1 MKRSKMMKNLIL
13 VRANKTKFGGAENYL
28 QRLSKELQN
37 KGIKHKTLYSSI
49 PKFFASWI
57 RAFFFNLQVCKR
69 KTKDDFYF
77 SLERITCPDIYRAG
91 DGVHKEFLKTKKR
104 KFNPLNIVYLYLEK
118 RCFVN
123 AKKIIANS
131 KMIKNQI
138 IDTYNINPSK
148 IDVIYNGIE
157 LKEFDYETSFIK
169 LSKEFRIDSKK
180 KIILYVGSG
189 FERKGVAQ
197 FLQILSE
204 LKSTNYQAF
213 IVGKEKN
220 LKFYQELAQ
229 SLHVKEKVCFTG
241 ARSDVD
247 DFYTISDI
255 FLFPTQY
262 EPFSNVIL
270 EAMNF
275 KNAVITTKQNGAHEI
290 LNKNFIMKTP
300 IDLSIVQKIDN
311 LLIDNKKLE
320 KIKEENY
327 QIVQNFTIE
336 KNAKETM
343 KVINEYLY

>member
-1 MKRSKMMKNLIL
+1 MKKLFL

-28 QRLSKELQN
+28 QRLSNELQN
-37 KGIKHKTLYSSI
+37 QGIEHKTLYSSI
-49 PKFFASWI
+49 PKLFASWI
-57 RAFFFNLQVCKR
+57 KAFFFNLQVCKK

-118 RCFVN
+118 RCFIN

-138 IDTYNINPSK
+138 IDTYEINPSK

-157 LKEFDYETSFIK
+157 LKAFDYKTSFSK
-169 LSKEFRIDSKK
+169 LSQEFSIDTKK

-197 FLQILSE
+197 FLQIISE
-204 LKSTNYQAF
+204 LKNTNYQAF

-220 LKFYQELAQ
+220 LAFYQKLAET
-229 SLHVKEKVCFTG
+229 LHVKEKVSFTG

-262 EPFSNVIL
+262 EPFSNVVL
-270 EAMNF
+270 EAMSF
-275 KNAVITTKQNGAHEI
+275 QNAVITTKQNGAHEI
-290 LNKNFIMKTP
+290 LESSFIMQTPQDFSISKT
-300 IDLSIVQKIDN
+300 IDTLLEDEEN
-311 LLIDNKKLE
+311 LK

-327 QIVQNFTIE
+327 KIVQNFTIE
-336 KNAKETM
+336 KNAKETL
-343 KVINEYLY
+343 KVINEYLH